1 MKGNDM
7 TMTPSRLRDL
17 HLELHPE
24 SHFFT
29 RRTMAFFGDTMAN
42 YAVAREPVTFADYS
56 GEPVTCWQLRRKRPV
71 KHGLSASAYFNVETF
86 KREHMPSS

>member
-1 MKGNDM
+1 M

-42 YAVAREPVTFADYS
+42 YAVALEPVTFADYS

-71 KHGLSASAYFNVETF
+71 KHGLQSSAYFCVDTF
-86 KREHMPSS
+86 RKVSRPEGA